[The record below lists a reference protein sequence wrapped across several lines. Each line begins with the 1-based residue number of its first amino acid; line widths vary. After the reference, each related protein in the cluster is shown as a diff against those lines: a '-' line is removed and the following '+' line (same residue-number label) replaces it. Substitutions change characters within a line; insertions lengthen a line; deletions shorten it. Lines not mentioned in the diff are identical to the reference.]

1 MSHTLIQACQVL
13 VTLVFAPLISG
24 VLLRLEAMVQS
35 RHGPSILQPYYD
47 LAKLF
52 RKGTAVPET
61 ASVLFFAGPVLA
73 FAAYLTIPLLI
84 PVLTTYPL
92 PLATMGD
99 ILGGAFLFALGSF
112 FVAVSAVDTGDIYA
126 GLGASRTTVFA
137 SLAEPTLIMV
147 FFTVALLTR
156 TDLPYPMNEV
166 LRTSTVAWVRPA
178 HLLAMAGFFMML
190 LVETGRIP
198 IESASS
204 TLEFGMI
211 DEARL
216 YEHSGAWYALLKWG
230 SAMKQFLLFVVFLD
244 VLAVPWGLA
253 SDTRPVSVL
262 IAVLVLLAKMLA
274 LLLVIGAIEMS
285 FAKLRLFKIPEF
297 MGAGFVL
304 SVLAVMVF
312 YFARG

>member
-1 MSHTLIQACQVL
+1 MIGDEARRPGIAHGRSVRVLTNGFYRHLLVEAVFMPVETRCGCCVRRGRPESEPHACRLCACLRPPRVPLAPLAHRLSRLSRITPTAIVGVMRRPAATTPPPDSRWRDDGMSHTLIQACQVL

-112 FVAVSAVDTGDIYA
+112 FVAVSAVDSGDIYA

-137 SLAEPTLIMV
+137 SLAEPTLI
-147 FFTVALLTR
+147 
-156 TDLPYPMNEV
+156 
-166 LRTSTVAWVRPA
+166 
-178 HLLAMAGFFMML
+178 
-190 LVETGRIP
+190 
-198 IESASS
+198 
-204 TLEFGMI
+204 
-211 DEARL
+211 
-216 YEHSGAWYALLKWG
+216 
-230 SAMKQFLLFVVFLD
+230 
-244 VLAVPWGLA
+244 
-253 SDTRPVSVL
+253 
-262 IAVLVLLAKMLA
+262 
-274 LLLVIGAIEMS
+274 
-285 FAKLRLFKIPEF
+285 
-297 MGAGFVL
+297 
-304 SVLAVMVF
+304 
-312 YFARG
+312 